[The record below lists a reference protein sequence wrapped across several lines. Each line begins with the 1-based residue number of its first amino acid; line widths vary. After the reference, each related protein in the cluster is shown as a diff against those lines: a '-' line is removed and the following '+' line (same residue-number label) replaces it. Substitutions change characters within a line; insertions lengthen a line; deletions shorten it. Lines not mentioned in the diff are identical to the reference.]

1 MIIQREQSPQMR
13 WFFLFMPSD
22 VQTSWAER
30 LTFINF
36 SVTCVVSRRFLRCCS
51 YMRKAQV
58 NFFRCKRLHDLWQR
72 IQIQIKLKIALEISG
87 YWVSLLGK
95 ETRNSCHSWH
105 TRSNTFP
112 LDNQRASA
120 WNITSLCLLSCL
132 CTLLKTFDASLNVRG
147 WIS

>member
-1 MIIQREQSPQMR
+1 MKFSGSNHSKWDDFFMYKLHEQEGWLS
-13 WFFLFMPSD
+13 L
-22 VQTSWAER
+22 
-30 LTFINF
+30 I
-36 SVTCVVSRRFLRCCS
+36 SVLRVSCLAVFLRCCS